1 MFGVILL
8 RAEAIERDDLVADH
22 AGAADRRPTNRVH
35 ASSFNL
41 ARVRRKLSGQM
52 QHMKSCEIDVA
63 PIHNVD
69 RSRLQEQEIERVH
82 VVQLAVGDVDDARN
96 AAAQME
102 QCVHLHGGP
111 GTAPNLTRTLLIR
124 REY

>member
-1 MFGVILL
+1 MQKPLSALIWSQITLVL
-8 RAEAIERDDLVADH
+8 RTVARLIESMGIR
-22 AGAADRRPTNRVH
+22 
-35 ASSFNL
+35 FNL
-41 ARVRRKLSGQM
+41 ARVTKKKLPGQM

-82 VVQLAVGDVDDARN
+82 VVQLAVGDVDEARN
-96 AAAQME
+96 AAAQIE
-102 QCVHLHGGP
+102 QCVHLHGGL